1 MGSYTQALTT
11 DTTMTLPVIWLI
23 GGPGSGKGT
32 QCDQIVGKFGF
43 THLSSGELLRG
54 EVLSGSP
61 RGMQLFGVMEKGLLV
76 PDEEVVGLL
85 KDAITAKSGD
95 TKGFVIDGF
104 PANMEQDKL
113 FEDMIGAPT
122 KIVVFEVKD
131 EVLKIRLRERQNFDD
146 KPEAVLKRIETFT
159 EQTRPV
165 IKQYSSSVI
174 SINADKKPDEVFA
187 AVCKAMEA

>member
-1 MGSYTQALTT
+1 MLFTLTCF
-11 DTTMTLPVIWLI
+11 
-23 GGPGSGKGT
+23 
-32 QCDQIVGKFGF
+32 Q
-43 THLSSGELLRG
+43 
-54 EVLSGSP
+54 
-61 RGMQLFGVMEKGLLV
+61 
-76 PDEEVVGLL
+76 EEVVGLL

-104 PANMEQDKL
+104 PANLEQAKL

-146 KPEAVLKRIETFT
+146 KPESVLKRIETFT

-174 SINADKKPDEVFA
+174 SVSRNLLLTYSVSPYPFLFADK
-187 AVCKAMEA
+187 CR